1 MTPPRLNF
9 YYLPSEAREKLDK
22 ALDVFPKRGTSDTLL
37 AELETL
43 LPMEAQSGRSH
54 RRRVEGMIYC
64 SERLWSMAMD
74 VGKKEYGAD
83 FSRQDLIRLTRSRPM
98 SHYRYL
104 TGSREP
110 MEVLLTRDDALE
122 DPGTALVKFR
132 GDIEA
137 LIDFIKT
144 PPESSGR

>member
-1 MTPPRLNF
+1 M
-9 YYLPSEAREKLDK
+9 EK
-22 ALDVFPKRGTSDTLL
+22 
-37 AELETL
+37 
-43 LPMEAQSGRSH
+43 QSGRSH

-64 SERLWSMAMD
+64 SEHLWSLAMES
-74 VGKKEYGAD
+74 GKGAYGAD
-83 FSRQDLIRLTRSRPM
+83 FSRQDLIRLTGSRPM

-122 DPGTALVKFR
+122 DSGTALVKFR
-132 GDIEA
+132 DDIEA

-144 PPESSGR
+144 PPESTGRK